1 MTVSPAG
8 VPGLPRDG
16 RPVVVTVGTFDGVH
30 RGHWQVVEE
39 IGRRAA
45 EAGGRS
51 VLVTFD
57 PHPLRIVRPEAAPL
71 LLTTPDEKKA
81 ALACSRL
88 DYVVFLPF
96 TPELREYSPR
106 RFVEEVLLG
115 RFGMS
120 ELVIGYDHGFG
131 RGRSGDVNTLRSIA
145 ADRGFGLD
153 VVDAVRAGP
162 AAVSSSKIR
171 QALLEGRLGDANRG
185 LGRPYSLTG
194 TVIRGDGRG
203 QGLGF
208 PTANLRVAGPDKLIP
223 ADGVYA
229 CFATIPEGR
238 FKGALHIGDRPA
250 FPGAKASVEVH
261 LLDFSADLYGRVV
274 RLDLIEYLR
283 PVGAFGSVAALVR
296 QMRDDVARTRDLLER
311 LVVCP
316 PGINYC

>member
-1 MTVSPAG
+1 MTTSPAG

-45 EAGGRS
+45 DAGGRS

-57 PHPLRIVRPEAAPL
+57 PHPLRVVRPDAAPL

-81 ALACSRL
+81 VLACSRL
-88 DYVVFLPF
+88 DYAVFLPF
-96 TPELREYSPR
+96 TRELREYSPR
-106 RFVEEVLLG
+106 RFVDDILLR

-131 RGRSGDVNTLRSIA
+131 RGRSGNVDTLRSIA
-145 ADRGFGLD
+145 ADSGFGLD
-153 VVDAVRAGP
+153 VVDAVRTGP
-162 AAVSSSKIR
+162 AAVSSSSIR
-171 QALLEGRLGDANRG
+171 QALVDGRLGDANHG

-203 QGLGF
+203 RGLGF
-208 PTANLRVAGPDKLIP
+208 PTANLRIAGADKLVP

-229 CFATIPEGR
+229 CLATVPEGR
-238 FKGALHIGDRPA
+238 FKGALHIGERPA
-250 FPGAKASVEVH
+250 FPGAEASVEVH
-261 LLDFSADLYGRVV
+261 LLDFGGDLYGRVV

-283 PVGAFGSVAALVR
+283 PVGAFRSIAALVR
-296 QMRDDVARTRDLLER
+296 QMHDDVARTRHLLEGHSAR
-311 LVVCP
+311 GSP
-316 PGINYC
+316 

>member
-1 MTVSPAG
+1 MTTSPAG

-45 EAGGRS
+45 DSGGRS

-57 PHPLRIVRPEAAPL
+57 PHPLRVVRPDAAPL

-81 ALACSRL
+81 VLACSRL
-88 DYVVFLPF
+88 DYAVFLPF
-96 TPELREYSPR
+96 TRELREYSPR
-106 RFVEEVLLG
+106 RFVDDILLR

-131 RGRSGDVNTLRSIA
+131 RGRSGNVDTLRSIA
-145 ADRGFGLD
+145 ADSGFGLD
-153 VVDAVRAGP
+153 VVDAVRTGP
-162 AAVSSSKIR
+162 ATVSSSSIR
-171 QALLEGRLGDANRG
+171 QALVDGRLGEANRG

-203 QGLGF
+203 RGLGF
-208 PTANLRVAGPDKLIP
+208 PTANLRIAGADKLVP

-229 CFATIPEGR
+229 CLATVPEGR
-238 FKGALHIGDRPA
+238 FKGALHIGERPA
-250 FPGAKASVEVH
+250 FPGAEASVEVH
-261 LLDFSADLYGRVV
+261 LLDFGGDLYGRVV

-283 PVGAFGSVAALVR
+283 PVGAFGSIAALVR
-296 QMRDDVARTRDLLER
+296 QMHDDVARTRHLLER
-311 LVVCP
+311 RSARGSP
-316 PGINYC
+316 